1 MDSTEQYGKGEAPA
15 QKVSVSM
22 PADRIA
28 AVKERV
34 GSRGFSAYVSAA
46 VERQIQRDLIAE
58 LLEANEAESGPITR
72 DMRDRAA
79 QAIQA
84 ARALTERDGARSDET
99 GEEWHGRKAS

>member
-28 AVKERV
+28 AVKARV

-46 VERQIQRDLIAE
+46 VERQIQRDLIEE
-58 LLEANEAESGPITR
+58 LLEANEAEAGPITQ

-79 QAIQA
+79 QAIRA
-84 ARALTERDGARSDET
+84 AKALAERDATSSEET
-99 GEEWHGRKAS
+99 DEEWHGRKAS